1 MLELIDNLQHLGIG
15 YLFDKEINE
24 SLSNISSKRDDV
36 LSKKDLHATSL
47 LFRLLRDH
55 GFQVKQD
62 VFDDFTDR
70 SGEFVDSLCDNT
82 KGLLSL
88 YEASY
93 HGFEGESTIDKGRAF
108 STEQLKEYMKGNEK
122 MNLREQVDHA
132 LELPRLWR
140 MQRLE
145 ALWFIDQYERQ
156 GDINIVLLN
165 LAKLDFNMVQ
175 SVHQESLRSLS
186 RWWADLG
193 LGEKLSY
200 MRDRL
205 PEHFLWGVGTTSAP
219 QYRLSREGVTKVCCL
234 ITAIDDTYD
243 VYGSIDELVL
253 FTDAIERWDLMNAM
267 EKLPD
272 YMKILF
278 LVIFNT
284 TNEMA
289 YEIMKDKGVDVTL
302 HFRRG
307 WTDFCKAH
315 LVEAKWYHSAY
326 KPTLDEYLNNAFI
339 SISGPVL
346 LCFFYFWVAEE
357 ITQEAM
363 ECLKEENLFRSLWIA
378 FRLADD
384 LGTSSDELKRGDVP
398 KAIQCYMNENE
409 VSEEVSREHIR
420 SLLSEKW
427 KNINED
433 RVAPS
438 PFPREVVDAAIDLL
452 RIAQCIYQYGDGHG
466 SPDKETKDQIM
477 SLFIQPISLDA

>member
-1 MLELIDNLQHLGIG
+1 MASCIGFFSSPFPLASTRLQSKTRSLGIFSRASSSRVSLRILSAFTAPVQSPEVHRRSANYQPRIWEHSFIQSLESGYKIEGARMAKIVNISEVHAEQAEKLKDEVRKLLNERLHPVVMLELIDNLQHLGIG
-15 YLFDKEINE
+15 YLFDREINE

-55 GFQVKQD
+55 GFQVTQD
-62 VFDDFTDR
+62 VFDDFMDR
-70 SGEFVDSLCDNT
+70 SGEFMDSLRDNT

-93 HGFEGESTIDKGRAF
+93 HGFEGESIIDKARAF
-108 STEQLKEYMKGNEK
+108 STEQLKKYMKGNDK

-156 GDINIVLLN
+156 GDINTVLLK

-186 RWWADLG
+186 RWWVDLG

-219 QYRLSREGVTKVCCL
+219 QYRLSREGVTK
-234 ITAIDDTYD
+234 
-243 VYGSIDELVL
+243 
-253 FTDAIERWDLMNAM
+253 
-267 EKLPD
+267 
-272 YMKILF
+272 
-278 LVIFNT
+278 
-284 TNEMA
+284 
-289 YEIMKDKGVDVTL
+289 
-302 HFRRG
+302 
-307 WTDFCKAH
+307 
-315 LVEAKWYHSAY
+315 
-326 KPTLDEYLNNAFI
+326 
-339 SISGPVL
+339 
-346 LCFFYFWVAEE
+346 
-357 ITQEAM
+357 
-363 ECLKEENLFRSLWIA
+363 
-378 FRLADD
+378 
-384 LGTSSDELKRGDVP
+384 DELKRGDVP
-398 KAIQCYMNENE
+398 KAIQCYMNDKK
-409 VSEEVSREHIR
+409 VYEEVSREHIR
-420 SLLSEKW
+420 GLLSEKW

-433 RVAPS
+433 RITPS

-452 RIAQCIYQYGDGHG
+452 RISQCIYQYGDGHG